1 MPRCGFSAP
10 PRVSVTI
17 ASPSSP
23 AGAWLR
29 RTVLDQPLL
38 LGTILLLPVV
48 FLLPPLP
55 IDETRYLTVAWEMRR
70 TGEFLVPHLNGL
82 PYAHKPPLLFWLIN
96 AGWLLTGVHAW
107 TARATTLLCSAL
119 SLVLLHRLTLRL
131 TGSAP
136 AARLAMWFLLGAI
149 YFAGFANAIMFD
161 GLLTACVLLAVHGLC
176 DLADGRTR
184 RGILVAGI
192 AIGLGI
198 LAKGPAMLLCIAFV
212 ALCAPWWSDGLRATR
227 VRYYGALAAAVLLGI
242 ALALAWAIPA
252 ALHGGPDYARAIF
265 LNQTFDR
272 IEGVKGASTHG
283 RPWWWY
289 GVLFPLMLLPWPLAV
304 RGSTTRLRALSGE
317 PALRLA
323 LAWVVPTFVA
333 WSLIAGKQPH
343 YLLPMIPGVALALAV
358 ALDRS
363 ALHVRSGLFALALV
377 VLGGVLA
384 AWPRYASTHGGPAL
398 VEGTWPWW
406 GVAIAAIG
414 AMLFAFARRSAHPAW
429 PALAMLGCVL
439 LAKLALIQGP
449 GIRYDV
455 RPAAAEVRAA
465 QQRGQPIV
473 HMGWHHGLFGFSG
486 RLPQPLPTLGTDD
499 ELAAW
504 ARKHPDG
511 LVVSFYRRFRYRAR
525 PVYTQPFRGGE
536 ISIWNVRDA
545 LASGVDPA
553 SLHAQDDNED
563 AADD

>member
-184 RGILVAGI
+184 RL
-192 AIGLGI
+192 
-198 LAKGPAMLLCIAFV
+198 
-212 ALCAPWWSDGLRATR
+212 DE
-227 VRYYGALAAAVLLGI
+227 
-242 ALALAWAIPA
+242 
-252 ALHGGPDYARAIF
+252 
-265 LNQTFDR
+265 Q
-272 IEGVKGASTHG
+272 VK
-283 RPWWWY
+283 
-289 GVLFPLMLLPWPLAV
+289 PLAN
-304 RGSTTRLRALSGE
+304 RGSTRLNAVS
-317 PALRLA
+317 ASLA
-323 LAWVVPTFVA
+323 PGDE
-333 WSLIAGKQPH
+333 IG
-343 YLLPMIPGVALALAV
+343 LLV
-358 ALDRS
+358 S
-363 ALHVRSGLFALALV
+363 
-377 VLGGVLA
+377 
-384 AWPRYASTHGGPAL
+384 
-398 VEGTWPWW
+398 
-406 GVAIAAIG
+406 
-414 AMLFAFARRSAHPAW
+414 
-429 PALAMLGCVL
+429 
-439 LAKLALIQGP
+439 
-449 GIRYDV
+449 
-455 RPAAAEVRAA
+455 
-465 QQRGQPIV
+465 
-473 HMGWHHGLFGFSG
+473 GFSG
-486 RLPQPLPTLGTDD
+486 QYLFNSSWPFSSVELQGEVQLPSLVPLQPRVAARRYHAPRERD
-499 ELAAW
+499 EEPHRGQVVRQAVGHVRVRVAAVDAVGAEELHD
-504 ARKHPDG
+504 ARAHAADARRDARG
-511 LVVSFYRRFRYRAR
+511 VLEEGVVRAR
-525 PVYTQPFRGGE
+525 LHVAHDGVVVRHLTGSGRVPPLGSGAVGRGSVDCGLAVSCAVSPFRVTY
-536 ISIWNVRDA
+536 S
-545 LASGVDPA
+545 
-553 SLHAQDDNED
+553 
-563 AADD
+563 